1 MLTDTCARIDPV
13 EIAQV
18 DDIKEQLAKAER
30 ELLEAR
36 ASCSLQRKAVEAV
49 LMTDPAIQ
57 SIHST
62 DKTVIEKYE
71 IALDAARRSALV
83 NDLE

>member
-1 MLTDTCARIDPV
+1 MLTDTCNWIDPV
-13 EIAQV
+13 EIGQV
-18 DDIKEQLAKAER
+18 DDVKEQLAKAER

-62 DKTVIEKYE
+62 DKTVIERCE
-71 IALDAARRSALV
+71 SLLMPLDGAS
-83 NDLE
+83 